1 MRLKV
6 NTTGGSFEHT
16 VPAGKSSLVV
26 GSRASDDLRIDDP
39 SVSRPHVRLEKM
51 FNAWSFTD
59 QMSDAGTLHNGEKK
73 PTGELAVGD
82 VLTLGAAT
90 IEVLSL
96 DDAPVATTV
105 APQTARDLGEELY
118 TVMRDAGEDQSA
130 YSYQRRAQREETYRE
145 LAKRALDK
153 GPLERV
159 EFMLL
164 PLLREGIKDLYEIEE
179 DIKADLDDP
188 LEDLSP
194 EELKVV
200 DFVAAE
206 FKTRHRINLHNDR
219 FALGRVAF
227 DAEFVVEDLKDEGK
241 AEVLLPYLAAAPD
254 GPRHF
259 CVNIVQE
266 GARMVVKDWLEHTP
280 KPATFKPRAP
290 DAQEILLDL
299 VTAKFKAETDVDLW
313 TDHAAMT
320 RLREAVKKACVEL
333 KSTRETR
340 IDLPF
345 ITAEKIEP
353 THLNMRVTREMLG
366 PAGIVETKPAP
377 EPEPEAKQDSL
388 GQRVFQWIVAIA
400 IIVLVLIAMYVLDL

>member
-39 SVSRPHVRLEKM
+39 SVSGPHVRLEKM

-73 PTGELAVGD
+73 ATGELTVGD

-105 APQTARDLGEELY
+105 APQTARDLGAELY
-118 TVMRDAGEDQSA
+118 TVMRDAGEDQGA
-130 YSYQRRAQREETYRE
+130 YSYQRRAQRDETYRE

-153 GPLERV
+153 GPRERV

-164 PLLREGIKDLYEIEE
+164 PLLREGLKDLYEIEE

-194 EELKVV
+194 EELRVV

-206 FKTRHRINLHNDR
+206 FKARHRLNLRDDR

-227 DAEFVVEDLKDEGK
+227 DAEFVIEDLKEKGT
-241 AEVLLPYLAAAPD
+241 AELQLPYLAAAQD

-266 GARMVVKDWLEHTP
+266 GARMRVSDWLEHTP

-299 VTAKFKAETDVDLW
+299 VTAKFKAETEVDLW

-320 RLREAVKKACVEL
+320 RLRDAVKKACVEL

-366 PAGIVETKPAP
+366 PAGIVEAKPAP

-388 GQRVFQWIVAIA
+388 GQSVFQWLLAIA

>member
-6 NTTGGSFEHT
+6 ITAGRTFEHV
-16 VPAGKSSLVV
+16 VPTGKSNVLI
-26 GSRASDDLRIDDP
+26 GNRASDDLRIDDP
-39 SVSRPHVRLEKM
+39 GVGGPHVRLEKM
-51 FNAWSFTD
+51 FDAWSFTD
-59 QMSDAGTLHNGEKK
+59 QMSDAGTLHNGENKA
-73 PTGELAVGD
+73 TGELAVGD
-82 VLTLGAAT
+82 VLSLGAAK

-96 DDAPVATTV
+96 DDAPSVPVTQSR
-105 APQTARDLGEELY
+105 PMARDLGSELY
-118 TVMRDAGEDQSA
+118 AAIRDAGEAQGT
-130 YSYQRRAQREETYRE
+130 YSYQRRAQRDETYRE
-145 LAKRALDK
+145 LARRALDK
-153 GPLERV
+153 GPRERV

-164 PLLREGIKDLYEIEE
+164 ALLREGLKDLYEIEE

-206 FKTRHRINLHNDR
+206 FKARHRLNLRDDR

-227 DAEFVVEDLKDEGK
+227 DAEFVVEDLKDESK
-241 AEVLLPYLAAAPD
+241 AELQLPYLAATPD

-266 GARMVVKDWLEHTP
+266 GSRMVIRDWLEHTP
-280 KPATFKPRAP
+280 KPATFKPRPP

-299 VTAKFKAETDVDLW
+299 VTAKFKEDTEVDLW
-313 TDHAAMT
+313 IDQAAMT
-320 RLREAVKKACVEL
+320 RLRDAVKKACVEL

-366 PAGIVETKPAP
+366 PAGIVEAKPAP
-377 EPEPEAKQDSL
+377 EPAVKKDSL
-388 GQRVFQWIVAIA
+388 GQQVFQWLLAIA
-400 IIVLVLIAMYVLDL
+400 IFVLVLIAMYVLDL

>member
-6 NTTGGSFEHT
+6 NTTGSSYEHT

-26 GSRASDDLRIDDP
+26 GSRASDDLRIDDH
-39 SVSRPHVRLEKM
+39 SVSGPHVRLEKM

-59 QMSDAGTLHNGEKK
+59 QMSDAGTFHNGEKK

-82 VLTLGAAT
+82 VLTLGAAK
-90 IEVLSL
+90 IEILSL
-96 DDAPVATTV
+96 DDAPAAPVA
-105 APQTARDLGEELY
+105 APQATRDLAEELY
-118 TVMRDAGEDQSA
+118 AAMRDAGEDQGTF
-130 YSYQRRAQREETYRE
+130 SYQRRAQRDATYRE

-153 GPLERV
+153 GPRERV

-164 PLLREGIKDLYEIEE
+164 PLLREGIKDLYEIEA
-179 DIKADLDDP
+179 DIKADIDDP

-194 EELKVV
+194 EELQVI

-206 FKTRHRINLHNDR
+206 FKARHRINLRDDR
-219 FALGRVAF
+219 FAMERVAF

-241 AEVLLPYLAAAPD
+241 AELLLPYLAAAPD

-280 KPATFKPRAP
+280 KPAEFKPRPP

-313 TDHAAMT
+313 ADNAAMT
-320 RLREAVKKACVEL
+320 RLRDAVKKACIEL
-333 KSTRETR
+333 KSTQETR

-366 PAGIVETKPAP
+366 AAGVIEDKPAANP
-377 EPEPEAKQDSL
+377 EPTAEQNNL
-388 GQRVFQWIVAIA
+388 GQQVLQWILAIV
-400 IIVLVLIAMYVLDL
+400 IIALILIAMYVLDL

>member
-241 AEVLLPYLAAAPD
+241 AEVLLPY
-254 GPRHF
+254 
-259 CVNIVQE
+259 
-266 GARMVVKDWLEHTP
+266 
-280 KPATFKPRAP
+280 
-290 DAQEILLDL
+290 
-299 VTAKFKAETDVDLW
+299 
-313 TDHAAMT
+313 
-320 RLREAVKKACVEL
+320 
-333 KSTRETR
+333 
-340 IDLPF
+340 
-345 ITAEKIEP
+345 
-353 THLNMRVTREMLG
+353 
-366 PAGIVETKPAP
+366 
-377 EPEPEAKQDSL
+377 
-388 GQRVFQWIVAIA
+388 
-400 IIVLVLIAMYVLDL
+400 